1 MFSFR
6 VHRKQIIRVW
16 TVFGARLHFRL
27 STGRKPER
35 SRHERFFVSYNNKKK
50 LCGISNIPHFS
61 SHNWI
66 FYFLLNPSQI
76 DLQLFWF
83 HLSLNSLEN
92 TLSLL
97 NTKPFGLP
105 RGKNRKQGRYFQ
117 EKDRR
122 GRENFL
128 KLSNYKFKATKTVMK
143 RRSIFQTGIN
153 ILDLMSK
160 KEEISINVSCTWRKI
175 VPEQYAE
182 FVRFSK
188 LHDVV
193 DASNLAERD

>member
-1 MFSFR
+1 MMFSFR

-50 LCGISNIPHFS
+50 LSVFLISLIFPLITEFS
-61 SHNWI
+61 I
-66 FYFLLNPSQI
+66 FLLNPSQI

-153 ILDLMSK
+153 ILNLMSK
-160 KEEISINVSCTWRKI
+160 KEEISINVSCT
-175 VPEQYAE
+175 
-182 FVRFSK
+182 
-188 LHDVV
+188 
-193 DASNLAERD
+193 